1 MIPSKPNTH
10 TRHAGP
16 PGRFL
21 MHMCVVMALGSVFSG
36 EAGNYSGIKTSS
48 RLYTTPNPGNQGG
61 IRGSIT
67 NPGQPI
73 GHVIAISPDEPK
85 TKCYAG
91 RVSGN
96 TFHFENMAPGK
107 YDLIVFYRDR
117 FYEGFSLQRPAEE
130 NSLTSEDRAKIDK
143 TLGKAVPFF
152 DVKKIHRL
160 EGTSGTAGKCRAVAT
175 YLRTENA
182 GTTMVSGFSGDSF
195 SGQLRSVRLLLLED
209 VGPGWQIAMTR
220 EVLRLEVL
228 GDDKK
233 GVLPGSFH
241 KKLSRVRVSDN
252 VKDIG
257 AIDLG
262 NPL

>member
-1 MIPSKPNTH
+1 
-10 TRHAGP
+10 
-16 PGRFL
+16 
-21 MHMCVVMALGSVFSG
+21 MALGSPFSG
-36 EAGNYSGIKTSS
+36 EAGDYSGIKTSS
-48 RLYTTPNPGNQGG
+48 RLYTTPNPGDQGG

-67 NPGQPI
+67 SPEQAI
-73 GHVIAISPDEPK
+73 AHVVAISPDEPK

-91 RVSGN
+91 RISGK

-117 FYEGFSLQRPAEE
+117 FYEGFSLQRRDEE

-143 TLGKAVPFF
+143 TVGKAVPFF

-182 GTTMVSGFSGDSF
+182 GTTMVSGFSGDTF

-209 VGPGWQIAMTR
+209 VGPGWQIALTR

-233 GVLPGSFH
+233 GVLPGAFH
-241 KKLSRVRVSDN
+241 KKLSRVRVSDR

-262 NPL
+262 NP